1 MPLRYGYHS
10 AEAWSAARA
19 AVTWST
25 VVRVS
30 SSPTVVEGGSPFPPE
45 GCSSFTD
52 PVSSPGL
59 VASPG
64 EPQADS
70 STATDTRTG
79 IQRFTSTSGP
89 DAAIATPVG
98 AGEPCRRSGHRR
110 RPNRSIELVALEHPG

>member
-79 IQRFTSTSGP
+79 TQRFTSTSWPDGVFTGLRHDPGRSTSVWPADGP
-89 DAAIATPVG
+89 PMGDSCLLYTSDA
-98 AGEPCRRSGHRR
+98 
-110 RPNRSIELVALEHPG
+110 